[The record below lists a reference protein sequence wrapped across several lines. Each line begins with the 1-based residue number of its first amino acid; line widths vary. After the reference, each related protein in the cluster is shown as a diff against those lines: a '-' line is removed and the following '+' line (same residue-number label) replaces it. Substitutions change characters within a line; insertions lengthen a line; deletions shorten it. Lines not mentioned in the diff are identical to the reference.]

1 MLIPIK
7 AIAKSA
13 AAILLLLAGP
23 AVCFGQVGAG
33 EVQTWLDDTLQHKIE
48 AKYRGMEGEFV
59 KLETAD
65 GQVKKIPYN
74 KLSLSSQ
81 LKVKKIA
88 DPKAFDAPPLPS
100 SYAAPPISESP
111 FSPDDTIEQYWEKL
125 TKQIDEGHADVVWHA
140 MTPGARADLEAC
152 IVKVGEILGPNTF
165 KQIQVVLPNLH
176 TVVKDKR
183 SFIVGSPAIAA
194 QPEIAKVLNQL
205 LPAVEPLVAVLTK
218 PATWNSENFK
228 EGKVGPWFM
237 LFANEAL
244 VAVKGMEKV
253 ISPLVP
259 VPGGVDFNMAN
270 FKFKVLEKT
279 ADTAKVEVTSAGKP
293 VQVKYKKVDGIW
305 LSEADEAQIAQIA
318 TFKSYLE
325 NLDQAGRDEI
335 KNNVRTGLTAT
346 NTVLGALAKA
356 RTQQEFNGYFD
367 SFAQQAVRAIQ
378 MGVQSARQAAA
389 AAGAGGPPNGSV
401 PTGPPRKSISSGL
414 SGVGGT

>member
-1 MLIPIK
+1 MFIPPK
-7 AIAKSA
+7 AMATSA

-33 EVQTWLDDTLQHKIE
+33 ETQTWLDDTLQHKIE
-48 AKYRGMEGEFV
+48 AKFRGMEGEFV

-100 SYAAPPISESP
+100 SYSAPPVSESP

-125 TKQIDEGHADVVWHA
+125 TKQVNEGHADVAWHA
-140 MTPGARADLEAC
+140 LPPSARADVEAC
-152 IVKVGEILGPNTF
+152 IVRLADILGPNTF

-183 SFIVGSPAIAA
+183 SFIVGSPSIAA
-194 QPEIAKVLNQL
+194 QPEIAKLLNQI
-205 LPAVEPLVAVLTK
+205 LPAVEPLVGVLTK

-228 EGKVGPWFM
+228 EGKVGPWLM

-244 VAVKGMEKV
+244 VAGKSLEKV
-253 ISPLVP
+253 LSGMM
-259 VPGGVDFNMAN
+259 PGGVDFSMASV
-270 FKFKVLEKT
+270 KMKVLEKT
-279 ADTAKVEVTSAGKP
+279 ADTAKIEVTNAGKT
-293 VQVKYKKVDGIW
+293 VQAKYKKVDGTWI
-305 LSEADEAQIAQIA
+305 SETDEIQFAQLA

-325 NLDQAGRDEI
+325 NLDQAGRDEM
-335 KNNVRTGLTAT
+335 KSRVRTGLTAT
-346 NTVLGALAKA
+346 NTILGALAKA

-367 SFAQQAVRAIQ
+367 SIAAQAVRVIQ
-378 MGVQSARQAAA
+378 NGIATARQAAG
-389 AAGAGGPPNGSV
+389 GAGGAPNGSV